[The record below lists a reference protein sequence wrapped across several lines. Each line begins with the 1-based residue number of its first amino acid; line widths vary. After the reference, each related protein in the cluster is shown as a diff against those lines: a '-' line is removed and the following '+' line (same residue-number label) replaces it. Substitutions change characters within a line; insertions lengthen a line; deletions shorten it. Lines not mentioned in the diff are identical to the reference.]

1 MPLYRFPYTFV
12 PKGTTAAFP
21 TRTSTPR
28 PILPVKLQS
37 ATATWTAG
45 AIVDSGADDCVF
57 PVSFASHLGL
67 DIANNTRTFI
77 FGGAGSKNQTA
88 YFFDLKVTF
97 GDFVSYKLPIGFSSA
112 LESVGIGLLG
122 QNGFFENFAVSFDL
136 ANRHFYL
143 EPK

>member
-1 MPLYRFPYTFV
+1 MPLYSVPYTFV
-12 PKGTTAAFP
+12 PKGKSPAFP
-21 TRTSTPR
+21 TRISTPR
-28 PILPVKLQS
+28 PILRVTLQS
-37 ATATWTAG
+37 PTNIWTAE

-57 PVSFASHLGL
+57 PVSYASRLGL

-77 FGGAGSKNQTA
+77 FGGAGSKNQIA

-97 GDFVSYKLPIGFSSA
+97 EDFVSYKLPIGFSSA

-136 ANRHFYL
+136 ANRHFFL